1 MYPCSCSRRAW
12 ALPGK
17 HWLSQPSVTPR
28 SPGNC
33 RRRSRLTAGNRSST
47 TCATE
52 PSPMT
57 RPGPTHYQSA
67 LAAACARAGLDARDA
82 AVLHIRANAVYHLPR
97 EGVVARIRYAP
108 GGPGAVLER
117 YEASIRVTR
126 WLRGQEF
133 PATEPLDVD
142 QPVVVADHVA
152 TFWRYVITTGTTGRD
167 AATLGHLLRRLHAL
181 PPPDVSLPAANLLG
195 SLRVDLDSSDV
206 VTAGE
211 RDWLL
216 ARAAELEQQYQR
228 TNGVLGTGRL
238 HGDAHSGNL
247 LHSPVVWCWVTGT
260 RSATARANS
269 TWCPPACGAASA
281 GPAPSGISSASP
293 TTSTRTTCQACSSC
307 SSYGNCTPSPPTCA
321 MPPTRT
327 SAPNSPNASPACRPA
342 PTRRRGA
349 PCN

>member
-1 MYPCSCSRRAW
+1 
-12 ALPGK
+12 
-17 HWLSQPSVTPR
+17 
-28 SPGNC
+28 
-33 RRRSRLTAGNRSST
+33 
-47 TCATE
+47 
-52 PSPMT
+52 MT
-57 RPGPTHYQSA
+57 RPGPTRYQSA
-67 LAAACARAGLDARDA
+67 LAAACAQAGLDARDA

-108 GGPGAVLER
+108 GVPGAVLER

-167 AATLGHLLRRLHAL
+167 AATLGHLLRRLHAW
-181 PPPDVSLPAANLLG
+181 PAPDVSLPAANLLG

-228 TNGVLGTGRL
+228 TNGVLGTGLL

-247 LHSPVVWCWVTGT
+247 LHSPGGVVLGDWDSV
-260 RSATARANS
+260 
-269 TWCPPACGAASA
+269 
-281 GPAPSGISSASP
+281 
-293 TTSTRTTCQACSSC
+293 
-307 SSYGNCTPSPPTCA
+307 SYGPRELDLVPTSMWRRFGRPRAEWDQFCVAYHINADDLPGLQLLQQLRELHALAAYVRNATDPDFRAELAKRVTSLQAGADTPPWRA
-321 MPPTRT
+321 L
-327 SAPNSPNASPACRPA
+327 
-342 PTRRRGA
+342 
-349 PCN
+349 